1 MRLWWKAWRKRLGA
15 ALWREV
21 KPVAICFTKSTWEEG
36 SYGEPFREQI
46 KPQRLASK
54 TAFWRVWI

>member
-15 ALWREV
+15 ALRGEV
-21 KPVAICFTKSTWEEG
+21 KLVAIWLTESTRGEG

-46 KPQRLASK
+46 KPQRLASQI
-54 TAFWRVWI
+54 TFWRAWT